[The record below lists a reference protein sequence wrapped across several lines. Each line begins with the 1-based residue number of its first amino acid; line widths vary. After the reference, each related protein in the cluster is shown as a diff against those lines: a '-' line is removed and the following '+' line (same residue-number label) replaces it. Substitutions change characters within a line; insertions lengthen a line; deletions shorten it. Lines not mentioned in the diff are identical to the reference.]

1 MRRQRNLLGPQGMG
15 GMVSLWGASSLVASV
30 QTGTIALNA
39 SPNVTATITA
49 VNTANAVI
57 VFGGFS
63 VNNATANT
71 SFSVYVT
78 LTNATTVTATTV
90 GTGNDRVVAFTVIEF
105 MPGVI
110 RSVQGGT
117 ITLAGVASNTA
128 TITSVNT
135 AKSYV
140 AYLGMSTN
148 VAEDQTLPR
157 VVLTNATT
165 VTATRAVAGAGG
177 GTTASYQVME
187 LF

>member
-15 GMVSLWGASSLVASV
+15 GMVGLWGASSLIASV
-30 QTGTIALNA
+30 QTGTITLNA
-39 SPNVTATITA
+39 SASGTATITS
-49 VNTANAVI
+49 VNTANSVI
-57 VFGGFS
+57 VAGGFS

-71 SFSVYVT
+71 SFSAYLT

-105 MPGVI
+105 IPGVI
-110 RSVQGGT
+110 RSVQSA
-117 ITLAGVASNTA
+117 IMTLSGVASA
-128 TITSVNT
+128 SVTITSVNT

-140 AYLGMSTN
+140 AYLGMNTN

-157 VVLTNATT
+157 VVLANATT

-177 GTTASYQVME
+177 GTSLPYFVVE
-187 LF
+187 FF